1 MSTEVTTIDSVPDD
15 SLKEIMLRLPTPAA
29 LVHAA
34 FVSKSWR
41 RIIATQQFLDEY
53 RKRHSSSPFIG
64 LYIPQEFGGLPS
76 FQMADSIRPDDKGKG
91 GDTYLFRAAE
101 RAFSL
106 RGLGRH
112 PEWRILDCHNGRLLL
127 ARGDEAVE
135 VYSPFSCKSIS
146 VCLPQDD
153 FLPANFSTCL
163 LQGHGDDAASF
174 RVVSVQHRRRPSR
187 MVRAIEYDSR
197 TKEWTEHPWET
208 LKNIEVSSGKGKVM
222 HAGELIFC
230 KCKGSSLLML
240 DTRSMVFSP
249 LPLPLDNNKK
259 HCVIGE
265 MEDGVCCFAS
275 VDAVGLWNNIHFRVW
290 KLEKLEWKLEKDMP
304 MKQLLGD
311 NADNSYYSVRAL
323 TNGIALLCSSK
334 RQHFAIDLKTF
345 SVKDKFQ
352 FEGSTAYPLGQH
364 FAYPLQMPWPPTF
377 SMPVGSCSRV
387 DAVLLDCSDVNQ
399 TLPCGSHDNGL
410 APAQKEECLDK
421 EKSVLDSYDLENLVP
436 DQDIILS
443 DQNFVLMHLEDGRP
457 RKSSRVKQRSVK
469 IAGPVWQL

>member
-1 MSTEVTTIDSVPDD
+1 MSTEVATIDLVPDD

-29 LVHAA
+29 FVHAA

-76 FQMADSIRPDDKGKG
+76 FQMAESIRPDDKGR
-91 GDTYLFRAAE
+91 FPP
-101 RAFSL
+101 S
-106 RGLGRH
+106 
-112 PEWRILDCHNGRLLL
+112 
-127 ARGDEAVE
+127 
-135 VYSPFSCKSIS
+135 
-146 VCLPQDD
+146 
-153 FLPANFSTCL
+153 NFPTCL
-163 LQGHGDDAASF
+163 LHGHGDDAASF
-174 RVVSVQHRRRPSR
+174 RVVSVQHCRRPSR
-187 MVRAIEYDSR
+187 MVRAIEYDSC
-197 TKEWTEHPWET
+197 TKQWTEHPWET
-208 LKNIEVSSGKGKVM
+208 LKNIEVSGKGKVM

-240 DTRSMVFSP
+240 DTRSMVFSS
-249 LPLPLDNNKK
+249 LPLPLDNNKR
-259 HCVIGE
+259 HCAIGE

-311 NADNSYYSVRAL
+311 DSYYSVRAL

-345 SVKDKFQ
+345 TVKDKFQ

-364 FAYPLQMPWPPTF
+364 FAYLLQMPWPPTF

-399 TLPCGSHDNGL
+399 TLSCGSHDNGL
-410 APAQKEECLDK
+410 VPAQKEECLDK
-421 EKSVLDSYDLENLVP
+421 EKSVLDSYDQEKLVP

-457 RKSSRVKQRSVK
+457 RKSSRVKQRSMK
-469 IAGPVWQL
+469 IAGPEWQL